1 MRKFHNEP
9 SVKKELLLN
18 DEALKEF
25 LKNGGKLECSM
36 CGQGF
41 VEGEAYTN
49 HLKVGSL
56 FWNNG
61 GGGGQTVVALLI
73 YTLQIQDKQRID
85 KIL

>member
-1 MRKFHNEP
+1 MNISCDKCGRIFPSKHRFETHMRKFHNEP

-56 FWNNG
+56 F
-61 GGGGQTVVALLI
+61 
-73 YTLQIQDKQRID
+73 
-85 KIL
+85 